1 MKSLRS
7 LTGLCASSA
16 LILAIACGGEET
28 PEVTTPA
35 GTPAEAPAPTTP
47 ETPDLNAADLKAGAE
62 NVALVPSPVETQKAL
77 ESAGIETQLSSL
89 IPEHKFDMKAADT
102 DHAALRTGV
111 VLADTLLTIRNS
123 EKDVLLMRL
132 EKIRVGMEQLE
143 GGKDIDATLIDM
155 RDRIVA
161 DAVSR
166 DELLKEFDELSGAV
180 IPELEFN
187 GNKRIVP
194 LIEAGS
200 WLEGSNLVAK
210 AVKDLEDASVADTLL
225 KQPDVVTYFIGY
237 VTGDGAEKA
246 PEAVTKRLE
255 ESLKTLKALAEK
267 EGALSGDDVATVV
280 KVTDEV
286 LALL

>member
-28 PEVTTPA
+28 PEVTTPV
-35 GTPAEAPAPTTP
+35 EAPAPVP
-47 ETPDLNAADLKAGAE
+47 ATPDTPTLSVADLQANAE

-89 IPEHKFDMKAADT
+89 IPEHKFDMKSADI

-123 EKDVLLMRL
+123 EKDVLLARL
-132 EKIRVGMEQLE
+132 EKIRVGMEQLN

-155 RDRIVA
+155 RDRITA

-194 LIEAGS
+194 LIQARS
-200 WLEGSNLVAK
+200 WLEGANLVAK
-210 AVKDLEDASVADTLL
+210 AVTGLEEVSVADTLL

-237 VTGDGAEKA
+237 VTGEGAEKA
-246 PEAVTKRLE
+246 PAAVTMRLE
-255 ESLKTLKALAEK
+255 QSLNTLQELAEQ
-267 EGALSGDDVATVV
+267 EGALNRDDVATVV